1 MIIWLLGAAAV
12 FYAAIR
18 SKRQWLLLVGL
29 GLVVLG
35 ATAPKA
41 DNTSSEP
48 APRSQYSVR
57 DIESACH
64 AKVRD
69 ELLSPSSAKYGNDFY
84 DTSPEWNPTDRSW
97 SWSFSLEASNAF
109 GVMLPS
115 TWRCRVVDDNL
126 ISVEQVR

>member
-1 MIIWLLGAAAV
+1 GAAAV

-18 SKRQWLLLVGL
+18 TKRQWLLLVGV

-35 ATAPKA
+35 ATAPA
-41 DNTSSEP
+41 AGDPPRAP
-48 APRSQYSVR
+48 ASRSQHSVR

-69 ELLSPSSAKYGNDFY
+69 ALLSPSSAKYGDDFY
-84 DTSPEWNPTDRSW
+84 DTSPVWNPADRSW

-115 TWRCRVVDDNL
+115 TWRCNVVDDNL